1 MVDIEAAIAELKAR
15 WPKLKHVLDR
25 ADAIFDIHQAGVS
38 LRRLARELNC
48 SDKTLRNLLQARLAS
63 PEDRR
68 FARQNKI
75 STRALIRRAAGREQ
89 PQPPRSTEA
98 ARFERTKTALH
109 VSQVIRDWV
118 EKSGLNEIHQM
129 QVIEEA
135 RHILKKAEER
145 GKLPRGEAPR
155 DLREA
160 DIIMHCYPKEPKP
173 ADTEL
178 AELICWHGRWMAIST
193 YYLIPDDR
201 GWDEAL
207 AMLIRQLKSR

>member
-1 MVDIEAAIAELKAR
+1 LIDIETAIAELKVR
-15 WPKLKHVLDR
+15 WPNLRHVLDR
-25 ADAIFDIHQAGVS
+25 ADAIFKIHQAGVS

-48 SDKTLRNLLQARLAS
+48 SDKTLRNLLRARLAS

-75 STRALIRRAAGREQ
+75 STRELIRRAAGKEQ
-89 PQPPRSTEA
+89 PPPPRCSEA
-98 ARFERTKTALH
+98 ARFERTKAARH
-109 VSQVIRDWV
+109 VIQVIQDWV
-118 EKSGLNEIHQM
+118 EKTGLNKIHQV

-145 GKLPRGEAPR
+145 GTLPRGEASP

-160 DIIMHCYPKEPKP
+160 DIIMQCYPKEPKP
-173 ADTEL
+173 ANTEL

-207 AMLIRQLKSR
+207 AMLIRQLKSK